1 MEPALEAPDHLCR
14 QVKQQDEPMSLAST
28 PAHIRIDKLTF
39 DYGGERPAV
48 DTLSFDIAKGEFIGL
63 LGPSGCGKSTTLRMF
78 AGLLAPTSGQI
89 IMGGEDIVSRPPWER
104 NLGLVFQSYALF
116 PHMTVAQNV
125 AFGLR
130 LRKVGK
136 EESAARVAGAL
147 RAVRLEGFGNRRPAE
162 LSGGQQQRVAIARA
176 IVIEPEI
183 LLLDEPLSNLDA
195 RLRDEMRFEIRDI
208 QSRTGITTLF
218 VTHDQQEA
226 LTMCDR
232 IAVMN
237 GGKLEQ
243 IGTPVEIYDKPA
255 TPFVAGFIGRAN
267 SVPATLRFGTAGARL
282 DHEGQAL
289 PAPDLTQLPG
299 NAGDGAK
306 MAAMVRPHVIQ
317 LSRPDGDGLT
327 ARVNR
332 SVFVGSVIEV
342 ELELAGGQKL
352 VAELRPG
359 SEEAQLAQPG
369 ADVALTWRT
378 TDMRIFAA

>member
-1 MEPALEAPDHLCR
+1 M
-14 QVKQQDEPMSLAST
+14 KLAAS
-28 PAHIRIDKLTF
+28 PAHIQIDKLTF

-48 DTLSFDIAKGEFIGL
+48 DSLSFDIAKGEFIGL

-89 IMGGEDIVSRPPWER
+89 IIGGENIVSRPPWER

-136 EESAARVAGAL
+136 EEAAARVTEAL
-147 RAVRLEGFGNRRPAE
+147 RAVRLEGFGTRRPAE

-208 QSRTGITTLF
+208 QTRTGITTLF

-237 GGKLEQ
+237 GGRLEQ
-243 IGTPVEIYDKPA
+243 IGTPVEVYDKAA

-267 SVPATLRFGTAGARL
+267 SVSATLSHMASTPQL
-282 DHEGQAL
+282 SHKGQLL
-289 PAPDLTQLPG
+289 PAPRAEDLPKD
-299 NAGDGAK
+299 AADGGK
-306 MAAMVRPHVIQ
+306 LSAMVRPHAIQ
-317 LSRPDGDGLT
+317 LGKSNSGLT
-327 ARVNR
+327 ARVIR
-332 SVFVGSVIEV
+332 SVFVGSIIEV
-342 ELELAGGQKL
+342 ELELAGGQTL

-359 SEEAQLAQPG
+359 SDEAQLAQPG
-369 ADVALTWRT
+369 AEVALSWRS

>member
-1 MEPALEAPDHLCR
+1 VEPDLEATDHLGR
-14 QVKQQDEPMSLAST
+14 QVNWQDGPMNLSSPT
-28 PAHIRIDKLTF
+28 AHIRIDQLTF

-48 DTLSFDIAKGEFIGL
+48 DSLSFDIAKGEFIGL

-89 IMGGEDIVSRPPWER
+89 IIGGQDIVSRPPWER

-130 LRKVGK
+130 LRKTGK
-136 EESAARVAGAL
+136 DETASRVADAL
-147 RAVRLEGFGNRRPAE
+147 RAVRLEGVGNRRPAE

-208 QSRTGITTLF
+208 QTRTGITTLF

-243 IGTPVEIYDKPA
+243 IGTPVEVYDQAA
-255 TPFVAGFIGRAN
+255 TPFVANFIGRAN
-267 SVPATLRFGTAGARL
+267 SVPATLTHVAGTPQLSHHGQPLPAPRAEDLPHGSLDGARL
-282 DHEGQAL
+282 SAL
-289 PAPDLTQLPG
+289 I
-299 NAGDGAK
+299 
-306 MAAMVRPHVIQ
+306 RPHAIR
-317 LSRPDGDGLT
+317 LSKPDGGLT
-327 ARVNR
+327 ARVVRN
-332 SVFVGSVIEV
+332 VFVGSLIEV
-342 ELELAGGQKL
+342 ELQLGDNQTL

-359 SEEAQLAQPG
+359 SDEAQLAQPG
-369 ADVALTWRT
+369 AEVALSWRP

>member
-1 MEPALEAPDHLCR
+1 MEPDLEAPDHLGQ
-14 QVKQQDEPMSLAST
+14 QVNWQDGPVNRSLLT
-28 PAHIRIDKLTF
+28 AHIRIDKLTF

-48 DTLSFDIAKGEFIGL
+48 DSLSFDIAKGEFIGL

-89 IMGGEDIVSRPPWER
+89 IIGGHDIVSRPPWER

-130 LRKVGK
+130 LRNVGK
-136 EESAARVAGAL
+136 EETASRVAEAL
-147 RAVRLEGFGNRRPAE
+147 RAVRLEGFGSRHPAD

-208 QSRTGITTLF
+208 QTRTGITTLF

-243 IGTPVEIYDKPA
+243 IGTPVEVYDQAA
-255 TPFVAGFIGRAN
+255 TPFVANFIGRAN
-267 SVPATLRFGTAGARL
+267 SVPATLSHVAGAPQL
-282 DHEGQAL
+282 SHQGQSL
-289 PAPDLTQLPG
+289 PAPRAEDLPKGAL
-299 NAGDGAK
+299 DGAK
-306 MAAMVRPHVIQ
+306 LSALVRPHAIR
-317 LSRPDGDGLT
+317 LAKPDGGLT
-327 ARVNR
+327 AHVVRH
-332 SVFVGSVIEV
+332 VFVGSVIEV
-342 ELELAGGQKL
+342 ELQLGDRQTL
-352 VAELRPG
+352 IAELRPG
-359 SEEAQLAQPG
+359 SDEAQLAQPG
-369 ADVALTWRT
+369 AEVALSWRAA
-378 TDMRIFAA
+378 DMRIFAA

>member
-1 MEPALEAPDHLCR
+1 M
-14 QVKQQDEPMSLAST
+14 KLASS
-28 PAHIRIDKLTF
+28 PAHITIDKLTF

-48 DTLSFDIAKGEFIGL
+48 DSLSFDIAKGEFIGL

-89 IMGGEDIVSRPPWER
+89 IMGGENIVSRPPWER

-136 EESAARVAGAL
+136 EESASRVAEAL
-147 RAVRLEGFGNRRPAE
+147 RAVRLEGFGDRRPAE

-237 GGKLEQ
+237 GGRLEQ
-243 IGTPVEIYDKPA
+243 IGTPVEVYDKAA

-267 SVPATLRFGTAGARL
+267 SVPATLSLGTGAPRL

-289 PAPDLTQLPG
+289 PAPGVDELPKD
-299 NAGDGAK
+299 AGEGAK
-306 MAAMVRPHVIQ
+306 MSAMVRPHAIQ
-317 LSRPDGDGLT
+317 LSRPDAGGLT
-327 ARVNR
+327 ARVIR

-342 ELELAGGQKL
+342 ELELGGGQKL

-369 ADVALTWRT
+369 ADVALNWRS

>member
-1 MEPALEAPDHLCR
+1 MN
-14 QVKQQDEPMSLAST
+14 LASS
-28 PAHIRIDKLTF
+28 PAHILIDKLTF

-48 DTLSFDIAKGEFIGL
+48 DSLSFDIAKGEFIGL

-89 IMGGEDIVSRPPWER
+89 IIGGQDIVARPPWER

-136 EESAARVAGAL
+136 EESAARVAEAL
-147 RAVRLEGFGNRRPAE
+147 RAVRLDSFGNRRPAE

-208 QSRTGITTLF
+208 QTRTGITTLF

-243 IGTPVEIYDKPA
+243 IGTPTEVYDQAA

-267 SVPATLRFGTAGARL
+267 SVPAILDNSTGAPQLRHG
-282 DHEGQAL
+282 GQLL
-289 PAPDLTQLPG
+289 PAPRAEDLPK
-299 NAGDGAK
+299 GATGGT
-306 MAAMVRPHVIQ
+306 ALSAMVRPHAIR
-317 LSRPDGDGLT
+317 LAKPDGGLT
-327 ARVNR
+327 ARVLRN
-332 SVFVGSVIEV
+332 VFVGSVIEV
-342 ELELAGGQKL
+342 ELQLGEKQTLI
-352 VAELRPG
+352 AELRPG
-359 SEEAQLAQPG
+359 SDEAQLAQPG
-369 ADVALTWRT
+369 AEVALSWRS

>member
-1 MEPALEAPDHLCR
+1 MEPDLEAPDHLGR
-14 QVKQQDEPMSLAST
+14 QVNQQDGPMTLT
-28 PAHIRIDKLTF
+28 PSAAHIQIDKLTF
-39 DYGGERPAV
+39 DYGGKRPAV
-48 DTLSFDIAKGEFIGL
+48 DELSFDIAKGEFIGL

-78 AGLLAPTSGQI
+78 AGLLAPTSGKI
-89 IMGGEDIVSRPPWER
+89 LIGGQDITSRPPWER

-136 EESAARVAGAL
+136 DETASRVTEAL
-147 RAVRLEGFGNRRPAE
+147 RAVRLEGFGNRRPSE

-208 QSRTGITTLF
+208 QTRTGITTLF

-237 GGKLEQ
+237 TGQLEQ
-243 IGTPVEIYDKPA
+243 IGTPVEVYDQAA
-255 TPFVAGFIGRAN
+255 TPFVANFIGRAN
-267 SVPATLRFGTAGARL
+267 SVPATLSQAGGVPQLA
-282 DHEGQAL
+282 HQGQPL
-289 PAPDLTQLPG
+289 PAPRAQDLPQG
-299 NAGDGAK
+299 AVDGAELS
-306 MAAMVRPHVIQ
+306 AMVRPHAIQ
-317 LSRPDGDGLT
+317 LAKPAGGLT
-327 ARVNR
+327 ARVIR
-332 SVFVGSVIEV
+332 RVFVGSVIEV
-342 ELELAGGQKL
+342 ELKLQGGQNL

-359 SEEAQLAQPG
+359 SDEAELAQPG
-369 ADVALTWRT
+369 ADVGLSWKPG
-378 TDMRIFAA
+378 DMRIFAA

>member
-1 MEPALEAPDHLCR
+1 M
-14 QVKQQDEPMSLAST
+14 KLAAS
-28 PAHIRIDKLTF
+28 PAHIQIDKLTF

-48 DTLSFDIAKGEFIGL
+48 DSLSFDIAKGEFIGL

-89 IMGGEDIVSRPPWER
+89 IIGGENIVSRPPWER

-136 EESAARVAGAL
+136 EETAARVTEAL
-147 RAVRLEGFGNRRPAE
+147 RAVRLEGFGTRRPAE

-176 IVIEPEI
+176 IVIEPKI

-208 QSRTGITTLF
+208 QTRTGITTLF

-237 GGKLEQ
+237 DGRLEQ
-243 IGTPVEIYDKPA
+243 IGTPVEVYDKAA

-267 SVPATLRFGTAGARL
+267 SVSATLSHMASTPQL
-282 DHEGQAL
+282 SHKGQLL
-289 PAPDLTQLPG
+289 PAPRAEDLPKDV
-299 NAGDGAK
+299 ADGAK
-306 MAAMVRPHVIQ
+306 LSAMVRPHAIQ
-317 LSRPDGDGLT
+317 LGKSNSGLM
-327 ARVNR
+327 ARVIR
-332 SVFVGSVIEV
+332 SVFVGSIIEV
-342 ELELAGGQKL
+342 ELELAGGQTL

-359 SEEAQLAQPG
+359 SDEAQLAQLG
-369 ADVALTWRT
+369 AEVALSWRS
-378 TDMRIFAA
+378 TDMRIFAP

>member
-1 MEPALEAPDHLCR
+1 
-14 QVKQQDEPMSLAST
+14 MSLAST

-78 AGLLAPTSGQI
+78 AGLLAPTSGKI

-136 EESAARVAGAL
+136 EESAARVAEAL

-267 SVPATLRFGTAGARL
+267 SVPATLRLGPGAPRL
-282 DHEGQAL
+282 EHEGQAL
-289 PAPDLTQLPG
+289 PAPDLQELPSD
-299 NAGDGAK
+299 AADGAK
-306 MAAMVRPHVIQ
+306 LAAMVRPHAIQ
-317 LSRPDGDGLT
+317 LSRQDGDGLT

-342 ELELAGGQKL
+342 ELELAGGHKL

-359 SEEAQLAQPG
+359 SAEAQLAQPG

>member
-1 MEPALEAPDHLCR
+1 MEPDLEAPDHLGR
-14 QVKQQDEPMSLAST
+14 QMNQQAGPMTLASS
-28 PAHIRIDKLTF
+28 PAHITIDKLTF

-48 DTLSFDIAKGEFIGL
+48 DALSFDIAKGEFIGL

-89 IMGGEDIVSRPPWER
+89 IIGGENIVSRPPWER

-136 EESAARVAGAL
+136 EESAARVAEAL

-237 GGKLEQ
+237 GGRLEQ
-243 IGTPVEIYDKPA
+243 IGTPVEVYDEAA

-267 SVPATLRFGTAGARL
+267 SVSATLNLGAGAPRL
-282 DHEGQAL
+282 EHEGQVL
-289 PAPDLTQLPG
+289 PAPSVEELPTG
-299 NAGDGAK
+299 AAEGAK
-306 MAAMVRPHVIQ
+306 MCAMVRPHAIQ
-317 LSRPDGDGLT
+317 LAGANGGLT
-327 ARVNR
+327 ARVIR

-359 SEEAQLAQPG
+359 SEEALLAQPG
-369 ADVALTWRT
+369 AEISLSWRSC
-378 TDMRIFAA
+378 DMRIFAV

>member
-1 MEPALEAPDHLCR
+1 M
-14 QVKQQDEPMSLAST
+14 KLAAS
-28 PAHIRIDKLTF
+28 PAHIQIDKLTF

-48 DTLSFDIAKGEFIGL
+48 DSLSFDIAKGEFIGL

-89 IMGGEDIVSRPPWER
+89 IIGGENIVSRPPWER

-136 EESAARVAGAL
+136 EETAARVTEAL
-147 RAVRLEGFGNRRPAE
+147 RAVRLEGFGTRRPAE

-208 QSRTGITTLF
+208 QTRTGITTLF

-237 GGKLEQ
+237 GGRLEQ
-243 IGTPVEIYDKPA
+243 IGTPVEVYDKAA

-267 SVPATLRFGTAGARL
+267 SVSATLSHMASRPQL
-282 DHEGQAL
+282 SHKGQLL
-289 PAPDLTQLPG
+289 PAPRAEDLPKD
-299 NAGDGAK
+299 AADGAK
-306 MAAMVRPHVIQ
+306 FSAMIRPHAIQ
-317 LSRPDGDGLT
+317 LGKSNSGLT
-327 ARVNR
+327 ARVIR
-332 SVFVGSVIEV
+332 SVFVGSIIEV
-342 ELELAGGQKL
+342 ELELAGGQTL

-359 SEEAQLAQPG
+359 SDEAQLAQPG
-369 ADVALTWRT
+369 AEVALSWRS

>member
-1 MEPALEAPDHLCR
+1 MTLSP
-14 QVKQQDEPMSLAST
+14 AST
-28 PAHIRIDKLTF
+28 PVPAAHIRIENLTF
-39 DYGGERPAV
+39 DYGGKRPAV
-48 DTLSFDIAKGEFIGL
+48 DRLSFDIAKGEFIGL

-89 IMGGEDIVSRPPWER
+89 TIGGQDIVSRPPWER

-136 EESAARVAGAL
+136 EETAARVAEAL
-147 RAVRLEGFGNRRPAE
+147 RAVRLDGFGHRRPAE

-208 QSRTGITTLF
+208 QTRTGITTLF

-237 GGKLEQ
+237 AGQLEQ
-243 IGTPVEIYDKPA
+243 IGTPTEVYDHAA
-255 TPFVAGFIGRAN
+255 TPFVANFIGRAN
-267 SVPATLRFGTAGARL
+267 AIDATLDPAASTAGAAPALR
-282 DHEGQAL
+282 HHGQNL
-289 PAPDLTQLPG
+289 PQPRAQDMPPS
-299 NAGDGAK
+299 GDKAVSV
-306 MAAMVRPHVIQ
+306 MLRPHVIR
-317 LSRPDGDGLT
+317 LGPPAGGLT
-327 ARVNR
+327 ARVLR
-332 SVFVGSVIEV
+332 RVFVGSVIEV
-342 ELELAGGQKL
+342 ELELPSGSRMI
-352 VAELRPG
+352 AELRPG
-359 SEEAQLAQPG
+359 GPEAERAEVG
-369 ADVALTWRT
+369 AEVGLDWRPE
-378 TDMRIFAA
+378 DMRIFAA

>member
-1 MEPALEAPDHLCR
+1 MNPHPSHSADTAP
-14 QVKQQDEPMSLAST
+14 P
-28 PAHIRIDKLTF
+28 HIRIDRLTF
-39 DYGGERPAV
+39 DYGGARPAV
-48 DTLSFDIAKGEFIGL
+48 DALSFDIAKGEFIGL

-89 IMGGEDIVSRPPWER
+89 TIGGQNIVSRPPWDR

-130 LRKVGK
+130 LRKVSK
-136 EESAARVAGAL
+136 EDQRARVAEAL
-147 RAVRLEGFGNRRPAE
+147 RAVRLESFGARRPSE

-208 QSRTGITTLF
+208 QTRTGITTLF

-237 GGKLEQ
+237 AGKLEQ
-243 IGTPVEIYDKPA
+243 IGTPTEVYDRAA
-255 TPFVAGFIGRAN
+255 TPFVANFIGRAN
-267 SVPATLRFGTAGARL
+267 NLSSKLSLSGGQPTLL
-282 DHEGQAL
+282 CDGQILPQPL
-289 PAPDLTQLPG
+289 PADLPA
-299 NAGDGAK
+299 NAANGMGI
-306 MAAMVRPHVIQ
+306 AAMVRPHAIR
-317 LSRPDGDGLT
+317 LRPPTPDGLAGTLV
-327 ARVNR
+327 RR
-332 SVFVGSVIEV
+332 VFVGSMIETAIR
-342 ELELAGGQKL
+342 LDGGQTL
-352 VAELRPG
+352 IAELRPN
-359 SEEAQLAQPG
+359 SEDAALAEVG
-369 ADVALTWRT
+369 ARVGVNWLAR
-378 TDMRIFAA
+378 DMRLFAS

>member
-1 MEPALEAPDHLCR
+1 MTSPA
-14 QVKQQDEPMSLAST
+14 MT
-28 PAHIRIDKLTF
+28 AHIRIRELTF
-39 DYGGERPAV
+39 DYGGDRPAV
-48 DTLSFDIAKGEFIGL
+48 DALSFDIAKGEFIGL

-89 IMGGEDIVSRPPWER
+89 VINGEDIVARPPWER
-104 NLGLVFQSYALF
+104 NMGLVFQSYALF

-130 LRKVGK
+130 LRKVSK
-136 EESAARVAGAL
+136 AETASRVSEAL
-147 RAVRLEGFGNRRPAE
+147 RAVRLDDFGSRRPAE

-208 QSRTGITTLF
+208 QTRTGITTLF

-237 GGKLEQ
+237 GGRLEQ
-243 IGTPVEIYDKPA
+243 IGTPVAVYDQAA
-255 TPFVAGFIGRAN
+255 TPFVANFIGRAN
-267 SVPATLRFGTAGARL
+267 SVPATLSHLSGAPQL
-282 DHEGQAL
+282 LLEGQWL
-289 PAPDLTQLPG
+289 PAPRAEDLPVGVT
-299 NAGDGAK
+299 DGTRVS
-306 MAAMVRPHVIQ
+306 AMVRPHAIR
-317 LSRPDGDGLT
+317 LAKPDGGLT
-327 ARVNR
+327 ARVVR
-332 SVFVGSVIEV
+332 RVFVGSVVEV
-342 ELELAGGQKL
+342 ELQLAGNHIL
-352 VAELRPG
+352 IAELRPDSDG
-359 SEEAQLAQPG
+359 AALAEPG
-369 ADVALTWRT
+369 AEVAVSWRP

>member
-1 MEPALEAPDHLCR
+1 MT
-14 QVKQQDEPMSLAST
+14 LATS
-28 PAHIRIDKLTF
+28 PAHIKIDNLTF
-39 DYGGERPAV
+39 DYGGDRPAV
-48 DTLSFDIAKGEFIGL
+48 DRLSFEIAKGEFIGL

-78 AGLLAPTSGQI
+78 AGLLAPTSGAI
-89 IMGGEDIVSRPPWER
+89 VIGGENIVSRPPWER

-136 EESAARVAGAL
+136 EETASRVAQAL
-147 RAVRLEGFGNRRPAE
+147 RAVRLDGFGSRRPAE

-243 IGTPVEIYDKPA
+243 IGTPVEVYDKAA

-267 SVPATLRFGTAGARL
+267 SIPATLASTAAATGAPQL
-282 DHEGQAL
+282 LHEGQPLPPPVADEL
-289 PAPDLTQLPG
+289 PAG
-299 NAGDGAK
+299 ISANARLSAV
-306 MAAMVRPHVIQ
+306 VRPHAVR
-317 LSRPDGDGLT
+317 LSRPEGGLT

-332 SVFVGSVIEV
+332 SVFVGNMIEV
-342 ELELAGGQKL
+342 ELELAGGHKM
-352 VAELRPG
+352 VAELLPG
-359 SEEAQLAQPG
+359 GEEAQLAQPG
-369 ADVALTWRT
+369 ADVAVTWKSN
-378 TDMRIFAA
+378 DMRIFAA